1 MMDNVNHHYR
11 WPYGHDEDGAQ
22 GSQPCQQMDL
32 FCSSEEPL
40 DVAAW
45 LSFFEDDGKAEGR
58 GLGSA
63 GSSFSLDSFR
73 QVEEEIAEELRRHHG
88 KADEEVSAFVA
99 AEPLLLPSQSCVTTA
114 YSEDD
119 PPRREVTA
127 TPPPSLPLPL
137 PTFSTTQEESGKEP
151 VKQGV
156 EEEEEEVKIVSVVH
170 KHENSPSPFGLLF
183 QRTTPARQRPPLSL
197 AKRTPN
203 KDASSRIAS
212 STTSSFSRIGS
223 LPPSSTTI
231 SSCEAS
237 SGPLSKVL
245 LSKGKDVAKVEK
257 PIPSHSTADT
267 HTAPERPSTETTASP
282 KAATTPTPSSSPS
295 PTKQKKR
302 KKKQWGGFL
311 DTSSSSSE
319 EWEGEERAFS
329 NGSSPVKEEDNTR
342 QHVATLLP
350 FDKTRE
356 EAAGEER
363 NGDQKERGNSFKRK
377 IERVFNLLAE
387 PSSPDAIATRHNS
400 DNDDNMW
407 NDNPVASQ
415 HKKRRIQ
422 VSEQDPMAL
431 VVQGHLSQDEKYAEE
446 EQKKEEAEEPVKE
459 VVTKR
464 RRGRPKGSGKKRT
477 SRGRPPK
484 HRASVVE
491 PSAETEPPKKEDSK
505 ASNNR
510 LTIRITRNSKRMEE
524 DDLPSKSSRE
534 ERNEAMTMQSPLT
547 EQQHNE
553 PSKKIHPAQEEIDSR
568 KGDEGDEEEFIE
580 LDKFVEPFDEQSVKE
595 WSSARI
601 AAWRQ
606 RHSNPNAYYYR
617 FTDIGVKQA
626 AGGIK
631 GAEAKAWMDRYN
643 EFKSKGWQV
652 GSSWGLFS
660 KGLPHRVGY
669 QCANYYRKLVRER
682 KLPNEK
688 ANAAS
693 SKRTNNEIDEDTR
706 QCSAGYR
713 GSHSKDMQLKN
724 CLTDVWQ
731 TQQVKYVEKWVDRWL
746 RKYHVG
752 EGDITFTTSSV
763 SPQRSKRETEH
774 STIASQP
781 ISPISPINTSHV
793 HKQEKKKSK
802 DNEKENEKRTPLNK
816 SKTND
821 ALLLLER
828 KEQRL
833 ATKANKKTEPLPLSP
848 PQQPPKLET
857 KAIKTIQP
865 ERNKKQLISSSP
877 LLRSKQTAPITRQL
891 DLSFWIKGLAPL
903 PQEEQPPEKV
913 AMPKRIPSTWARLI
927 QPLQRDHKGR
937 TALQRR
943 YEDIKGAFYQEM
955 KLSEPYDLK
964 LLGNDFEAV
973 VMDPPWANQETWG
986 VTPEELGRWWDI
998 GSLVRNGL
1006 LFIWVEKELIPR
1018 VMRMAAKW
1026 GFTYVENLAWVRQS
1040 VNNKTVEEPSPYF
1053 RKSKLTLLIFKKMP
1067 SSLNGVVGSSDNDD
1081 DDEEETA
1088 IGDLELRHQRNTD
1101 VIFAPLPPISKE
1113 RYHRI
1118 RPRNSTKQTKKE
1130 AFSSKG
1136 DEMADEEEDKEED
1149 WVEVEREEKPEAVYD
1164 IIETMLPNACYD
1176 KARGRGK
1183 MLELFC
1189 PKGYRRKGWTSV
1201 HFY

>member
-1 MMDNVNHHYR
+1 MMDNANHHYH
-11 WPYGHDEDGAQ
+11 WPYGDDEDGAQ

-40 DVAAW
+40 DVATW
-45 LSFFEDDGKAEGR
+45 LSFFEDGGQAERR
-58 GLGSA
+58 GLGSG

-88 KADEEVSAFVA
+88 KIDEEVYAFVA
-99 AEPLLLPSQSCVTTA
+99 AEQTRKPLLPSQSCITTA

-137 PTFSTTQEESGKEP
+137 PTLSTTQEESGKEP
-151 VKQGV
+151 VKQGE
-156 EEEEEEVKIVSVVH
+156 EEEEEEVEIVSVVH
-170 KHENSPSPFGLLF
+170 KNENSPSPFGLPVYHRLF

-203 KDASSRIAS
+203 KVASSRIAS
-212 STTSSFSRIGS
+212 STSSFSRIGP
-223 LPPSSTTI
+223 LPPSSTI

-237 SGPLSKVL
+237 SSGPLSKVS
-245 LSKGKDVAKVEK
+245 LSTGKDVAKMEK
-257 PIPSHSTADT
+257 PTPSLSTADT
-267 HTAPERPSTETTASP
+267 YAALTETTTSP
-282 KAATTPTPSSSPS
+282 KAAATPTPSSSPS
-295 PTKQKKR
+295 PTKQRKR

-342 QHVATLLP
+342 QHVAALLP
-350 FDKTRE
+350 FNKTRE
-356 EAAGEER
+356 EAADEEC
-363 NGDQKERGNSFKRK
+363 NGNQKERGNSLKRK
-377 IERVFNLLAE
+377 MERVSNLLAE

-400 DNDDNMW
+400 DNDDNMEH
-407 NDNPVASQ
+407 DNPVASQ

-431 VVQGHLSQDEKYAEE
+431 VVQGHLSQDEKYEE
-446 EQKKEEAEEPVKE
+446 EQKEEEPVEE

-491 PSAETEPPKKEDSK
+491 PSAQTEPPQKEGSK
-505 ASNNR
+505 ASNHR

-524 DDLPSKSSRE
+524 DDLPSKSRE
-534 ERNEAMTMQSPLT
+534 EKNEAMTMQSSLT
-547 EQQHNE
+547 EEQQYNE
-553 PSKKIHPAQEEIDSR
+553 SSKKMHPAQEENDSR
-568 KGDEGDEEEFIE
+568 EEGDEGNEEEFIK
-580 LDKFVEPFDEQSVKE
+580 LDKFVEPFDEQSVKD

-626 AGGIK
+626 SGGIK

-669 QCANYYRKLVRER
+669 QCANYYRKLVKER

-688 ANAAS
+688 ANAIA
-693 SKRTNNEIDEDTR
+693 SKRTDNEVDEETR
-706 QCSAGYR
+706 QCSSGYR
-713 GSHSKDMQLKN
+713 GGHSKDMQLKN

-746 RKYHVG
+746 GKYHGG
-752 EGDITFTTSSV
+752 EGDITFTASSV

-774 STIASQP
+774 STIAPQP
-781 ISPISPINTSHV
+781 ISSVSLSGIDTSHV

-802 DNEKENEKRTPLNK
+802 DNEKENEKRTPLNT

-833 ATKANKKTEPLPLSP
+833 ATKANKKTELPLSP
-848 PQQPPKLET
+848 PQQPPKLE
-857 KAIKTIQP
+857 KKEIKSFQP
-865 ERNKKQLISSSP
+865 ECNKKKLISSSP
-877 LLRSKQTAPITRQL
+877 LPRSKQTAPITRQL

-903 PQEEQPPEKV
+903 PQEDQPPEKV
-913 AMPKRIPSTWARLI
+913 AMPKCIPSTWARLI
-927 QPLQRDHKGR
+927 HPLRRDHKGR

-943 YEDIKGAFYQEM
+943 YEDIKGA
-955 KLSEPYDLK
+955 L
-964 LLGNDFEAV
+964 
-973 VMDPPWANQETWG
+973 
-986 VTPEELGRWWDI
+986 
-998 GSLVRNGL
+998 
-1006 LFIWVEKELIPR
+1006 
-1018 VMRMAAKW
+1018 
-1026 GFTYVENLAWVRQS
+1026 
-1040 VNNKTVEEPSPYF
+1040 
-1053 RKSKLTLLIFKKMP
+1053 
-1067 SSLNGVVGSSDNDD
+1067 
-1081 DDEEETA
+1081 
-1088 IGDLELRHQRNTD
+1088 
-1101 VIFAPLPPISKE
+1101 
-1113 RYHRI
+1113 
-1118 RPRNSTKQTKKE
+1118 
-1130 AFSSKG
+1130 
-1136 DEMADEEEDKEED
+1136 
-1149 WVEVEREEKPEAVYD
+1149 
-1164 IIETMLPNACYD
+1164 
-1176 KARGRGK
+1176 
-1183 MLELFC
+1183 
-1189 PKGYRRKGWTSV
+1189 
-1201 HFY
+1201 

>member
-1 MMDNVNHHYR
+1 MNKVVTARNHTDNYFARLWHCKTSCSLELVGMMDNASHHHH
-11 WPYGHDEDGAQ
+11 WPYGDDEDGAQ

-45 LSFFEDDGKAEGR
+45 LSFFEDGGKAEGR

-88 KADEEVSAFVA
+88 KADEEVFAFVA
-99 AEPLLLPSQSCVTTA
+99 AEPLLPSQSCITTA

-137 PTFSTTQEESGKEP
+137 PTLSTTQEESGKEP
-151 VKQGV
+151 VKQG

-170 KHENSPSPFGLLF
+170 KNKNSPSPFGLLF

-212 STTSSFSRIGS
+212 STTSSFSRIGP

-237 SGPLSKVL
+237 SFGPLSKVS
-245 LSKGKDVAKVEK
+245 LSTGKDVAKVEK
-257 PIPSHSTADT
+257 PIPSLSTADT
-267 HTAPERPSTETTASP
+267 YTAPERPSTATTTSP
-282 KAATTPTPSSSPS
+282 KAAATPTPSSSPS

-319 EWEGEERAFS
+319 EWEGEESAFS
-329 NGSSPVKEEDNTR
+329 NGSSPVKGEDNTR

-356 EAAGEER
+356 AAGEER
-363 NGDQKERGNSFKRK
+363 NGDQKERGNSLKRK

-387 PSSPDAIATRHNS
+387 PSSPDAIATRHNN
-400 DNDDNMW
+400 DNDDNMEH
-407 NDNPVASQ
+407 DNPVASQ
-415 HKKRRIQ
+415 HKKRRTQ

-431 VVQGHLSQDEKYAEE
+431 VVQGHLSQGEKYDEE
-446 EQKKEEAEEPVKE
+446 EQKKKEAEEPVEE

-553 PSKKIHPAQEEIDSR
+553 PSKKLHPAQEEIDSR
-568 KGDEGDEEEFIE
+568 KGDEEAFIE

-626 AGGIK
+626 SGGIK

-693 SKRTNNEIDEDTR
+693 SKRTDNEVDEDTR
-706 QCSAGYR
+706 QCLAGYR
-713 GSHSKDMQLKN
+713 GSHSKDQMQLKN

-746 RKYHVG
+746 RKYHGG

-774 STIASQP
+774 STIASQL
-781 ISPISPINTSHV
+781 ISTSPIDTSHV

-833 ATKANKKTEPLPLSP
+833 AMKANKKTEPLPPLSP

-857 KAIKTIQP
+857 KAIKTFQP

-943 YEDIKGAFYQEM
+943 YQDIKGA
-955 KLSEPYDLK
+955 L
-964 LLGNDFEAV
+964 
-973 VMDPPWANQETWG
+973 
-986 VTPEELGRWWDI
+986 
-998 GSLVRNGL
+998 
-1006 LFIWVEKELIPR
+1006 
-1018 VMRMAAKW
+1018 
-1026 GFTYVENLAWVRQS
+1026 
-1040 VNNKTVEEPSPYF
+1040 
-1053 RKSKLTLLIFKKMP
+1053 
-1067 SSLNGVVGSSDNDD
+1067 
-1081 DDEEETA
+1081 
-1088 IGDLELRHQRNTD
+1088 
-1101 VIFAPLPPISKE
+1101 
-1113 RYHRI
+1113 
-1118 RPRNSTKQTKKE
+1118 
-1130 AFSSKG
+1130 
-1136 DEMADEEEDKEED
+1136 
-1149 WVEVEREEKPEAVYD
+1149 
-1164 IIETMLPNACYD
+1164 
-1176 KARGRGK
+1176 
-1183 MLELFC
+1183 
-1189 PKGYRRKGWTSV
+1189 
-1201 HFY
+1201 